1 MFLEAEKNAKLALRC
16 YLFTMHL
23 ISLMFSICSLYLLSG
38 VPSKRRYKRREV
50 EQIQKDVRRMRSLNF
65 EHVQKILR
73 AKRLQ
78 RQAKTGNNVIKRR
91 PGRPRKQPIEVPEEG
106 NSLEEDV
113 AEVHGLDLLSSRRG
127 DGRTLGMPVLERC
140 DELPGRQGV
149 RPGLAPEPLEFS
161 NPDSISATIE
171 NVVHRARSVPP
182 LAKSGKRRGRGSR
195 DELWSPS
202 CQ

>member
-1 MFLEAEKNAKLALRC
+1 MFTLR
-16 YLFTMHL
+16 
-23 ISLMFSICSLYLLSG
+23 SLCLVSG
-38 VPSKRRYKRREV
+38 APNKRRYKRREV

-91 PGRPRKQPIEVPEEG
+91 PGRPRKQPVEVPEVDV
-106 NSLEEDV
+106 EEDV
-113 AEVHGLDLLSSRRG
+113 AEVRGSDLLSGRRG

-140 DELPGRQGV
+140 DELPGRPSG
-149 RPGLAPEPLEFS
+149 RPGLTPEPLEFS

-171 NVVHRARSVPP
+171 NVVHRARTVPP
-182 LAKSGKRRGRGSR
+182 PAKGGKRRGRGSSSSSSSR
-195 DELWSPS
+195 DDLWSPS